1 MNARGRGRPRSGQE
15 LSDDQLLQAALE
27 AFAEHG
33 YEGTGIRELC
43 RKLGV
48 SHSLLGIRFGSK
60 RDLWFAALERPFNQL
75 LQALAQTEDPDD
87 LEALRRGIAAYV
99 RFAAA
104 QPQVLRIM
112 SHEGAIDSPRIHF
125 IYDQYIHPVR
135 ERTERLLDRLIA
147 AGLIRPIPYAAFH
160 LLVTHGGG
168 GVFASPV
175 EAALLGSPDIEA
187 GDVAELIA
195 DVIVG
200 GLATGERAGDGQVLD
215 SVRVRKEE

>member
-1 MNARGRGRPRSGQE
+1 MNARGRGRPRSGHE
-15 LSDDQLLQAALE
+15 LSDDQLLRAALA

-33 YEGTGIRELC
+33 YEGTGVRELC
-43 RKLGV
+43 RSLGV

-60 RDLWFAALERPFNQL
+60 RDLWFAAMERPFDQL
-75 LQALAQTEDPDD
+75 LQALARTEDPDD

-112 SHEGAIDSPRIHF
+112 SHEGAIDSPRIRF
-125 IYDQYIHPVR
+125 IYDRYIHPVR
-135 ERTERLLDRLIA
+135 ERTEQLLGRLIA
-147 AGLIRPIPYAAFH
+147 AGRIRPIPYAAFH

-168 GVFASPV
+168 AVFASRV
-175 EAALLGSPDIEA
+175 EASLLGSPDIDA
-187 GDVAELIA
+187 DDVAELIA

-200 GLATGERAGDGQVLD
+200 GLTTGEREADGQVF
-215 SVRVRKEE
+215 VRVRKEE